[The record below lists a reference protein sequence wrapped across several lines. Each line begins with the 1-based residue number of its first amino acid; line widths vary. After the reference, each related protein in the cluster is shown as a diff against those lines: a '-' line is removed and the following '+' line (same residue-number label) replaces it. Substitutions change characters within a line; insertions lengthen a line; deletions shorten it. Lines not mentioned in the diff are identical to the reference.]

1 MAVGRISGPLLKANL
16 LRDGV
21 DLAFENDLLYLDVNN
36 GRIGIKTTTPTDHLT
51 VNGTSRTTDLI
62 VDDQADLATFTISGN
77 TISSSSTIINLE
89 PTGANPVVYQGKIQ
103 VDDLTITGNTIE
115 SLDDITIR
123 TNGTGVVN
131 IYSNVEVEGN
141 VHATGTIKADG
152 NIIIGNADTDS
163 VSFNAEIIS
172 DIVPDVHNTYMLG
185 SPTKKWADIYVENI
199 IAQSITTDDITVD
212 GINLILPQG
221 NILYVSKNGSNS
233 NSGTRESDP
242 FLTVKHAL
250 SQATTGTT
258 VYIYPGDYEE
268 IFPLTVPVGVSVKG
282 AGIRA
287 TKIKPTVATKNN
299 DAFLL
304 NGETLV
310 EELTVADFFSPG
322 YAFKFATNFT
332 VTSRSPY
339 IRNLTVITRG
349 SVTSLADPLGFDQGD
364 AGRGAYIDGS
374 VATVASNEAAM
385 LFHSV
390 TFIVP
395 GALGIN
401 AINGARIEWLN
412 SFTYFADKSMQVIS
426 GSAGIAGAGKTRL
439 RINNRVGT
447 WTVGNTLSYY
457 DTDGSTVL
465 ASGVI
470 ESITDSFVNISGKSL
485 GFETL
490 QDRTGKLVYANGNAK
505 LSQAVKKFG
514 TASLVLDGTG
524 DFINIAT
531 QPDFAFPSNISR
543 LAKTITVNGNAA
555 VSATESKFGGSS
567 IAFDGTG
574 DYLSLATS
582 TDFGFGTGDFT
593 IEGWFYKTS
602 ALTQTLFDTRTALNE
617 NSIQVQSNS
626 ASTLRLFVNG
636 SFVLTSSNTHTLNA
650 WNHFAISRASGVTRF
665 FINGVV
671 STTTYTDATN
681 YGSTKPLFIGATYTG
696 TTPFAGYIDEFRV
709 SNTARYTTTFTP
721 STTAFTADSA
731 SKLLIHGDSTIVDDV
746 GGTATDFTIEGWIY
760 PTVTTYHSIF
770 DFRSVSTEEAIYLGI
785 NLSNQVYL
793 YVNGVTPITT
803 DAISLN
809 VWTHVAVVRSNAIT
823 KIYVNGTQSGSS
835 WTDIT
840 NYGTT
845 KPLRIGAWYNNLYG
859 FTGYVDEVR
868 ISKGIARY
876 TSTFVPATT
885 AFTGDLNTVLLL
897 HFNGTNNSTLFV
909 DDGLT
914 LQDLRTSAGGTS
926 TIINF
931 ADYNDFGAEVRS
943 IGSAAVYGNYGIYA
957 DGVGCILY
965 LISENLAYIGAGKK
979 SNNDPTDRIPANEVV
994 ELNGARVYYT
1004 SVDNEGN
1011 FKVGDSF
1018 YVNQKTGEV
1027 LFNNQTINVTSTDG
1041 FVFTDG
1047 VNTTTINA
1055 QEVSTGNIKISGN
1068 TIESLSGE
1076 INVVSANG
1084 QINVQDVRFFNNIIQ
1099 TTTTNLD
1106 LVLQANGT
1114 GNVVAEGIQFN
1125 NNNIQSVSS
1134 NTDITLTPQGT
1145 GSVIVNSTTSLQIP
1159 VGASGDRPITP
1170 TNGMIRFNST
1180 MSRFEG
1186 WNGTYWIQLGGVQDI
1201 SGNTYIKPEATPGAN
1216 DNTLYFYAN
1225 STLTATINQTQ
1236 LATTRFQT
1244 DSLDIVD
1251 NTISSLS
1258 ANQDIRFL
1266 TSGTGGVR
1274 LGNLKFRNNAITN
1287 VVPNAVTE
1295 IVQQGTGYVK
1305 FAGTG
1310 GFGIPVGNSTTER
1323 PANPI
1328 EGMMRYNSDF
1338 ELVEVYNG
1346 QQWTS
1351 VAGTSSGVTF
1361 NDATDIGIA
1370 LALSLG

>member
-1 MAVGRISGPLLKANL
+1 MALGRISGPLLRDNL
-16 LRDGV
+16 YRDGV
-21 DLAFENDLLYLDVNN
+21 DIAFETDLLYIDVVR
-36 GRIGIKTTTPTDHLT
+36 GRIGIKASTAAGNLTHELT
-51 VNGTSRTTDLI
+51 VTGNTRTTDLI
-62 VDDQADLATFTISGN
+62 VDTQAEIASFTLSSNIIASSNGTIS
-77 TISSSSTIINLE
+77 LE
-89 PTGANPVVYQGKIQ
+89 PSGANPVVYQAKL
-103 VDDLTITGNTIE
+103 VLDDLQISNNTIE
-115 SLDDITIR
+115 VTTSNTDLVFQTQ
-123 TNGTGVVN
+123 GAGEVN
-131 IYSNVEVEGN
+131 INSSVTVNGN
-141 VHATGTIKADG
+141 LHATGNITADG
-152 NIIIGNADTDS
+152 DITFGEGSQTPGVDDT
-163 VSFNAEIIS
+163 VTFIAEIASSI
-172 DIVPDVHNTYMLG
+172 IPDQDSLYDLG
-185 SPTKKWADIYVENI
+185 SDPNTSGKAWRTAYVSTLETTNI
-199 IAQSITTDDITVD
+199 NSSTIVVD

-221 NILYVSKNGSNS
+221 NIFYVAKNGNDT
-233 NSGTRESDP
+233 NAGEHEHNP

-250 SQATTGTT
+250 DQSVSGDT
-258 VYIYPGDYEE
+258 VYIYPGEYLEE
-268 IFPLTVPVGVSVKG
+268 FPLTVPAGVTVKG
-282 AGIRA
+282 AGLRSVN
-287 TKIKPTVATKNN
+287 IKPTIATNDL
-299 DAFLL
+299 DAFIL
-304 NGETLV
+304 NGETTV
-310 EELTVADFFSPG
+310 EDLTVSDFFYNGVNNTG
-322 YAFKFATNFT
+322 YGFRFADNFT
-332 VTSRSPY
+332 VTTRSPY
-339 IRNLTVITRG
+339 IRNITVITRG
-349 SVTSLADPLGFDQGD
+349 SVTSGSDPYGFDQND
-364 AGRGAYIDGS
+364 AGKGALLDGS
-374 VATVASNEAAM
+374 VADISSREAAM
-385 LFHSV
+385 LFHSC
-390 TFIVP
+390 TFFTPNQETIT
-395 GALGIN
+395 AT
-401 AINGARIEWLN
+401 NGVRIEWLN
-412 SFTYFADKSMQVIS
+412 SFTYFADKGLYAYSS
-426 GSAGIAGAGKTRL
+426 ADGFASAGATRL
-439 RINNRVGT
+439 RIDSRTGT
-447 WTVGNTLSYY
+447 WAVGNTVTYY

-465 ASGVI
+465 ASGTI
-470 ESITDSFVNISGKSL
+470 ASIDGDYFNITGRQL
-485 GFETL
+485 GFESIV
-490 QDRTGKLVYANGNAK
+490 DRAGKTVFAQGNAK
-505 LSQAVKKFG
+505 LSTAEKKFG
-514 TASLVLDGTG
+514 SASLSLDGTG
-524 DFINIAT
+524 DYVT
-531 QPDFAFPSNISR
+531 HP
-543 LAKTITVNGNAA
+543 
-555 VSATESKFGGSS
+555 S
-567 IAFDGTG
+567 IA
-574 DYLSLATS
+574 
-582 TDFGFGTGDFT
+582 DFGFGTGDFT
-593 IEGWFYKTS
+593 IEGWFYKTA
-602 ALTQTLFDTRTALNE
+602 ALSQILVDTRTTATE
-617 NSIQVQSNS
+617 NSIMVQSNGGGN
-626 ASTLRLFVNG
+626 LRLFVNG
-636 SFVLTSSNTHTLNA
+636 VFVLTSSNNHTLNT
-650 WNHFAISRASGVTRF
+650 WNHLAISRASGVTRF

-671 STTTYTDATN
+671 STNTYTDATD
-681 YGSTKPLFIGATYTG
+681 YGTTKPLVLGASFVGLTSFT
-696 TTPFAGYIDEFRV
+696 GYIDDFRV
-709 SNTARYTTTFTP
+709 SNTARYTATFTP
-721 STTAFTADSA
+721 TTTAFVDDFNT
-731 SKLLIHGDSTIVDDV
+731 KLLINGNSTIVDDASF
-746 GGTATDFTIEGWIY
+746 GTATDFAIEGWIY
-760 PTVTTYHSIF
+760 PTVGSVFQSVF
-770 DFRSVSTEEAIYLGI
+770 DFRSAAIEQSIFLGI
-785 NLSNQVYL
+785 NTSNQVYL
-793 YVNGVTPITT
+793 YVNGVITITT
-803 DAISLN
+803 TATVSLSA
-809 VWTHVAVVRSNAIT
+809 WTHVALVRRNAST
-823 KIYVNGTQSGSS
+823 KIYVNGTQSGPS
-835 WTDIT
+835 WGDIT
-840 NYGTT
+840 SYGTT
-845 KPLRIGAWYNNLYG
+845 NPLRVGADYSGSYG

-868 ISKGIARY
+868 ISKDVSRY

-1041 FVFTDG
+1041 FIFTDG

-1310 GFGIPVGNSTTER
+1310 GVGIPVGNSTTER

>member
-1 MAVGRISGPLLKANL
+1 M
-16 LRDGV
+16 
-21 DLAFENDLLYLDVNN
+21 
-36 GRIGIKTTTPTDHLT
+36 
-51 VNGTSRTTDLI
+51 
-62 VDDQADLATFTISGN
+62 
-77 TISSSSTIINLE
+77 
-89 PTGANPVVYQGKIQ
+89 
-103 VDDLTITGNTIE
+103 
-115 SLDDITIR
+115 
-123 TNGTGVVN
+123 
-131 IYSNVEVEGN
+131 
-141 VHATGTIKADG
+141 
-152 NIIIGNADTDS
+152 
-163 VSFNAEIIS
+163 
-172 DIVPDVHNTYMLG
+172 
-185 SPTKKWADIYVENI
+185 
-199 IAQSITTDDITVD
+199 
-212 GINLILPQG
+212 
-221 NILYVSKNGSNS
+221 
-233 NSGTRESDP
+233 
-242 FLTVKHAL
+242 
-250 SQATTGTT
+250 
-258 VYIYPGDYEE
+258 
-268 IFPLTVPVGVSVKG
+268 
-282 AGIRA
+282 
-287 TKIKPTVATKNN
+287 
-299 DAFLL
+299 
-304 NGETLV
+304 
-310 EELTVADFFSPG
+310 
-322 YAFKFATNFT
+322 
-332 VTSRSPY
+332 
-339 IRNLTVITRG
+339 
-349 SVTSLADPLGFDQGD
+349 
-364 AGRGAYIDGS
+364 
-374 VATVASNEAAM
+374 
-385 LFHSV
+385 
-390 TFIVP
+390 
-395 GALGIN
+395 
-401 AINGARIEWLN
+401 
-412 SFTYFADKSMQVIS
+412 
-426 GSAGIAGAGKTRL
+426 
-439 RINNRVGT
+439 
-447 WTVGNTLSYY
+447 
-457 DTDGSTVL
+457 
-465 ASGVI
+465 
-470 ESITDSFVNISGKSL
+470 
-485 GFETL
+485 
-490 QDRTGKLVYANGNAK
+490 
-505 LSQAVKKFG
+505 
-514 TASLVLDGTG
+514 
-524 DFINIAT
+524 
-531 QPDFAFPSNISR
+531 
-543 LAKTITVNGNAA
+543 
-555 VSATESKFGGSS
+555 
-567 IAFDGTG
+567 
-574 DYLSLATS
+574 
-582 TDFGFGTGDFT
+582 
-593 IEGWFYKTS
+593 
-602 ALTQTLFDTRTALNE
+602 
-617 NSIQVQSNS
+617 
-626 ASTLRLFVNG
+626 
-636 SFVLTSSNTHTLNA
+636 
-650 WNHFAISRASGVTRF
+650 
-665 FINGVV
+665 
-671 STTTYTDATN
+671 
-681 YGSTKPLFIGATYTG
+681 
-696 TTPFAGYIDEFRV
+696 
-709 SNTARYTTTFTP
+709 
-721 STTAFTADSA
+721 
-731 SKLLIHGDSTIVDDV
+731 
-746 GGTATDFTIEGWIY
+746 
-760 PTVTTYHSIF
+760 
-770 DFRSVSTEEAIYLGI
+770 
-785 NLSNQVYL
+785 
-793 YVNGVTPITT
+793 
-803 DAISLN
+803 
-809 VWTHVAVVRSNAIT
+809 
-823 KIYVNGTQSGSS
+823 
-835 WTDIT
+835 
-840 NYGTT
+840 
-845 KPLRIGAWYNNLYG
+845 
-859 FTGYVDEVR
+859 
-868 ISKGIARY
+868 
-876 TSTFVPATT
+876 
-885 AFTGDLNTVLLL
+885 